1 MLKLR
6 MAAKAYLIVI
16 TGEKQGQNH
25 RNKEGHVMERVYK
38 FLSRYFQP
46 VAFNL

>member
-1 MLKLR
+1 MR
-6 MAAKAYLIVI
+6 GFTCVI

-25 RNKEGHVMERVYK
+25 RNKEGHIMNRANK
-38 FLSRYFQP
+38 FLSRYFQS